1 MSSTGW
7 FAQRGDDQPRKL
19 ALSPFPPSV
28 KGSRNLAL
36 EKGAGRSPWRPGAL
50 ITRAGCAS
58 SLCSGPAPSLP
69 AEGCGVGSET
79 LAGREAL
86 CLQSV
91 APAPAKQSK
100 IYENVAIWGVLV
112 CLCMVSPNGVESK
125 AFTCPYRQVG

>member
-1 MSSTGW
+1 MLREETTN
-7 FAQRGDDQPRKL
+7 RGSWL
-19 ALSPFPPSV
+19 YLLSPHRS
-28 KGSRNLAL
+28 KAL
-36 EKGAGRSPWRPGAL
+36 VIWRRRREPGAPLGGQGAL